1 MATWK
6 VAEVKSRLSELI
18 DRAMR
23 EGAQE
28 ITRHGGRAVVVVS
41 AQEWDR
47 KTRRKEGLVQFLD
60 RSPAARLWPGG
71 RALAGPGVRRRA
83 VSYLLDTNVISEW
96 TRPRPDAGV
105 VAWLATADEDNLYLS
120 VLASRK
126 SASGSSACRRARS
139 GTGSPP
145 GSTRS
150 LRNASKA
157 GSSPLIGA

>member
-60 RSPAARLWPGG
+60 RSPLKSSGLEVERLPD
-71 RALAGPGVRRRA
+71 LA
-83 VSYLLDTNVISEW
+83 
-96 TRPRPDAGV
+96 PDV
-105 VAWLATADEDNLYLS
+105 EL
-120 VLASRK
+120 
-126 SASGSSACRRARS
+126 
-139 GTGSPP
+139 
-145 GSTRS
+145 
-150 LRNASKA
+150 
-157 GSSPLIGA
+157 